1 LAKTKTTILVDDR
14 ILDQIRNLATSK
26 HGTSRMMSAEI
37 EDALRAFSP
46 LETIMALAARL
57 NLKIDRYPSLDEV
70 SRSRP
75 RIATSAGK
83 TVRKMRDERSRRLL
97 GHE

>member
-1 LAKTKTTILVDDR
+1 LARTKTTILVDDR
-14 ILDQIRNLATSK
+14 VLEQIRSLAASK

-46 LETIMALAARL
+46 LETIMALAAKL
-57 NLKIDRYPSLDEV
+57 NLKVDRYPSLDEV
-70 SRSRP
+70 TRSRP
-75 RIATSAGK
+75 KLPTSAGK
-83 TVRKMRDERSRRLL
+83 TVRKMRDERPKRLL